1 LYQSLACPQRVYR
14 DYATLRAGIRYKS
27 GKAAKQGSVGWR
39 VASSQAHSMLA
50 LGECGR
56 ICGQR
61 NAACFIAAAA
71 LANVSS
77 LGVADCSKQPQIS
90 RMLMQWR
97 IEYARCESVFFVADA
112 QFLEIL

>member
-1 LYQSLACPQRVYR
+1 
-14 DYATLRAGIRYKS
+14 
-27 GKAAKQGSVGWR
+27 
-39 VASSQAHSMLA
+39 MLA

-77 LGVADCSKQPQIS
+77 LGVADYSKQPQIS

-97 IEYARCESVFFVADA
+97 IEYARCESVFLSLMPNSWRSCKLPSDIADRSA
-112 QFLEIL
+112 GRSG